1 MVTEELQALHTLPDW
16 AVLVQLGNYLRRD
29 VVPTDAFIPDN
40 EMALL
45 LTVLR
50 LIWRGI
56 AMRWEARRNADLQQE
71 PYRDEPDG
79 YEPSVPFDH
88 EVGPCEPRPA

>member
-1 MVTEELQALHTLPDW
+1 MVAEELQALHTLPDW

-29 VVPTDAFIPDN
+29 DVPTDGFIPDN

-50 LIWRGI
+50 LIWRGT
-56 AMRWEARRNADLQQE
+56 ALRWEARRDAELQQE
-71 PYRDEPDG
+71 SYRNEPDG
-79 YEPSVPFDH
+79 YEPSLPFDDGA
-88 EVGPCEPRPA
+88 EPCEPRPA